1 MKDKVK
7 GLVLGLTIGTM
18 ITGVSAYA
26 ASTAKIEVI
35 YDNLKYMVDG
45 NQKVPSSGQ
54 GFIYQGTTYVPLR
67 FAGEAAGKE
76 VTWDGKNKTIWFGKK
91 DSAFKYLSDIPYARM
106 DGRSVNDLDLNQNYD
121 REKITIAGKQYQ
133 KGISTYISPY
143 ALTQKLSLD
152 YNLNGKFKKFTGEL
166 GVDDKTKNAP
176 ENVTITFI
184 GDDRELSRFSVKG
197 GDNPLP
203 VTVDLTGVL
212 KFRIV
217 FEIDPKSS
225 DFVYGAIGDAKI
237 FD

>member
-67 FAGEAAGKE
+67 FAGEATGKE

-91 DSAFKYLSDIPYARM
+91 DSAFKYLSDTPYARM
-106 DGRSVNDLDLNQNYD
+106 DGDDEEFLSINQNYNKD
-121 REKITIAGKQYQ
+121 KITIAGKQYQ
-133 KGISTYISPY
+133 KGISPRIAPRWRPTKSISV
-143 ALTQKLSLD
+143 D
-152 YNLNGKFKKFTGEL
+152 YNLNGNYKKFTGEL
-166 GVDDKTKNAP
+166 GADDVTRNST
-176 ENVTITFI
+176 NDLTITFI
-184 GDDRELSRFSVKG
+184 GDDKELGSFTIKG

-203 VTVDLTGVL
+203 VSIDLTGVL

-217 FEIDPKSS
+217 FEVEGDA
-225 DFVYGAIGDAKI
+225 DVAGAIGDAKL
-237 FD
+237 FN

>member
-26 ASTAKIEVI
+26 TSTAKIEVI

-67 FAGEAAGKE
+67 FAGEATGKE
-76 VTWDGKNKTIWFGKK
+76 VTWDGKNKTIWIGKK
-91 DSAFKYLSDIPYARM
+91 DSEFKYLSDVAYARM
-106 DGRSVNDLDLNQNYD
+106 DGGSKAFLDFNQNYNRD
-121 REKITIAGKQYQ
+121 KITIADKQYQ
-133 KGISTYISPY
+133 KGINTALSPY
-143 ALTQKLSLD
+143 GTKQISVD

-184 GDDRELSRFSVKG
+184 GDDKELSRFSVKG

-225 DFVYGAIGDAKI
+225 DFVYGAIGDAKV
-237 FD
+237 FN